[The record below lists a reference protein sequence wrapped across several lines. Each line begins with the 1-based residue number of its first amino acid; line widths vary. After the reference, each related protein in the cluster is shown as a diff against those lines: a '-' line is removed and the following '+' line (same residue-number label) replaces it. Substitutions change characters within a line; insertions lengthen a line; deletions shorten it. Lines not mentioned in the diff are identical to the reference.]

1 MLRYICPP
9 LCVEAIILCIDR
21 YFINHSLI
29 IRSKSLHKQLVSE
42 IDLYDSG
49 ELGSL
54 PVMGMKDLVQDDLVQ
69 VLWKKESWKNLLY
82 ISTRCS
88 LALRGICF
96 NILLS
101 MPSSPV

>member
-54 PVMGMKDLVQDDLVQ
+54 PGMGMMIDLVQ